1 MKILKIKKEI
11 LNIFHQMKEISN
23 KTMLQSKF
31 KMEIK
36 SLTSIN
42 MSSIQEDQTEE
53 IDI

>member
-23 KTMLQSKF
+23 KTMLQAKF

-36 SLTSIN
+36 ST
-42 MSSIQEDQTEE
+42 IQEEDQTEE
-53 IDI
+53 IDIFEV